1 MTTTTNRRINK
12 KEEIVSRAI
21 QILTKYLTETNGFQK
36 IKEIVC
42 NNNNNNRATTTNGG
56 KANKIFHIIFSSESV
71 NALLENM
78 KLTGTAKSGI
88 RIFKASKSFS
98 SIFSTKT
105 KTTRINTITSRL
117 NDPIVNQVDS
127 YLKPESL
134 PIIERALEP
143 LTKSCLS
150 ADFVQVV
157 QSQCIKPIIKHVASG
172 ADVENYFS
180 GGFRKM
186 AVASSRKCRTRGRT
200 RAGCPG
206 RARPPSRRS
215 DRLRSRRRTSSSPAP
230 PRGVRAG

>member
-12 KEEIVSRAI
+12 KEVIVSRAI

-42 NNNNNNRATTTNGG
+42 NNNNRATTTNGG

-78 KLTGTAKSGI
+78 KLTGTAKSGVG
-88 RIFKASKSFS
+88 IFKASKGASKSFS
-98 SIFSTKT
+98 SIFSRKT

-143 LTKSCLS
+143 LAKSCLS
-150 ADFVQVV
+150 ADFVELV
-157 QSQCIKPIIKHVASG
+157 QSQCIKPIIKQVASG

-180 GGFRKM
+180 GGFRKV
-186 AVASSRKCRTRGRT
+186 AAASSRECRTRTRT
-200 RAGCPG
+200 RT
-206 RARPPSRRS
+206 RTHSRR
-215 DRLRSRRRTSSSPAP
+215 
-230 PRGVRAG
+230 

>member
-1 MTTTTNRRINK
+1 MTTTTTNRRRNK

-42 NNNNNNRATTTNGG
+42 NNNVSINRTE
-56 KANKIFHIIFSSESV
+56 KANKIFNIIFSSESV

-88 RIFKASKSFS
+88 GIFKASKSFS
-98 SIFSTKT
+98 SIFSRKT

-157 QSQCIKPIIKHVASG
+157 QSQCIKPVIKHVASG

-186 AVASSRKCRTRGRT
+186 AAASSRACRTRGRT
-200 RAGCPG
+200 RG
-206 RARPPSRRS
+206 RT
-215 DRLRSRRRTSSSPAP
+215 RSRTRSRS
-230 PRGVRAG
+230 

>member
-21 QILTKYLTETNGFQK
+21 QILTKYLTETNGFKK

-42 NNNNNNRATTTNGG
+42 NNNVSINRAE
-56 KANKIFHIIFSSESV
+56 KANKIFNIIFSSESV

-78 KLTGTAKSGI
+78 KLTGTAKSGVG
-88 RIFKASKSFS
+88 IFKASKGASQRFK
-98 SIFSTKT
+98 SIFSRKT

-117 NDPIVNQVDS
+117 NNPIVNQVDS

-134 PIIERALEP
+134 PIIERAVEP
-143 LTKSCLS
+143 LMESCLS
-150 ADFVQVV
+150 ADFVKVV
-157 QSQCIKPIIKHVASG
+157 QSQCIEPIIKQVASG

-186 AVASSRKCRTRGRT
+186 AATSSRECRTRSRT
-200 RAGCPG
+200 
-206 RARPPSRRS
+206 
-215 DRLRSRRRTSSSPAP
+215 RSRR
-230 PRGVRAG
+230 

>member
-21 QILTKYLTETNGFQK
+21 QILMTQLTETNGFQK

-42 NNNNNNRATTTNGG
+42 NNNVSINRTE
-56 KANKIFHIIFSSESV
+56 KANKIFHVIFSSESV

-88 RIFKASKSFS
+88 GIFKASKSFS

-200 RAGCPG
+200 R
-206 RARPPSRRS
+206 SRTRT
-215 DRLRSRRRTSSSPAP
+215 RR
-230 PRGVRAG
+230 

>member
-12 KEEIVSRAI
+12 KEKIVSRAI

-42 NNNNNNRATTTNGG
+42 NNVSINRAE
-56 KANKIFHIIFSSESV
+56 KANKIFHIIFSSKSV

-88 RIFKASKSFS
+88 GIFKASKSFS

-150 ADFVQVV
+150 ANFVQVV

-186 AVASSRKCRTRGRT
+186 AVASSRKCRTRSRT
-200 RAGCPG
+200 R
-206 RARPPSRRS
+206 SRTRT
-215 DRLRSRRRTSSSPAP
+215 RR
-230 PRGVRAG
+230 